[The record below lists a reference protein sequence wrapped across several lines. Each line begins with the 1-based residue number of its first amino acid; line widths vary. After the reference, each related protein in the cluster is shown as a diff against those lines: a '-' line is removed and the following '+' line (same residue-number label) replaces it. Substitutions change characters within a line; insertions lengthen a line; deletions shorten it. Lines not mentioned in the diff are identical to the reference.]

1 MSSIKHQAIEKRK
14 YTRFPAVNEYILT
27 LNGTEHHGVIGNI
40 SLGGVYLKTIL
51 PKITYD
57 NLFHDC
63 EIKMNLA
70 GTDIIIPCSISFIA
84 SESSKIPDG
93 AGIAFSNIDDNPPS
107 LLANYI
113 DKIQH
118 SLELHA

>member
-1 MSSIKHQAIEKRK
+1 MSSVKRQIIEKRK

-27 LNGTEHHGVIGNI
+27 LNGIEHHGVIGNI

-93 AGIAFSNIDDNPPS
+93 AGIAFSIVNENSPP
-107 LLANYI
+107 LLADYI
-113 DKIQH
+113 NKIQQ